1 MVNTAKKIYCV
12 LCISTGGK
20 IMNVKKLILSLTAGV
35 LAAAVCA
42 GAVPKIIPDTGI
54 SVTVS
59 AVSSGKCGK
68 NVTWEIDKSGT
79 VTISGKGKMDDYSYL
94 VSTPFGNS
102 DTNGSIQRSRIKKVV
117 IKSGVTS
124 IGNAVFYGCIN
135 IESITIPDSVTSI
148 GQYSFNRCRSLKK
161 LTIPKGV
168 KTIGANAFLEC
179 LALTSISLPKSVT
192 SIGEYAFSC
201 CSALSEITIM
211 NLKCNIDDNS
221 GTICNSYSSKGSY
234 KGVICGYD
242 DSTAQA
248 YAKKYGYTF
257 KSMGQDPDNIPLT
270 AVKATGVKGDANGDS
285 KMNVRDA
292 ANIAKYAS
300 RNKLDLLPKNADFNG
315 DGKVN
320 VRDAAAIAK
329 YMATGKQ

>member
-1 MVNTAKKIYCV
+1 MKFTKI
-12 LCISTGGK
+12 ISAA
-20 IMNVKKLILSLTAGV
+20 IAGT
-35 LAAAVCA
+35 LAAVSFA
-42 GAVPKIIPDTGI
+42 GAMPDMIPETGTSI
-54 SVTVS
+54 TVS
-59 AVSSGKCGK
+59 AANSGKCGK

-79 VTISGKGKMDDYSYL
+79 VTISGKGKMDDYDYRR
-94 VSTPFGNS
+94 STPFGNS
-102 DTNGSIQRSRIKKVV
+102 DVNGSIQRSRIKKVV

-135 IESITIPDSVTSI
+135 IESMTIPDSVTSI
-148 GQYSFNRCRSLKK
+148 GEYSFNRCRALKK
-161 LTIPKGV
+161 LTIPNGV

-179 LALTSISLPKSVT
+179 LALTSISLPKSIT
-192 SIGEYAFSC
+192 SVGDYAFSC

-211 NLKCNIDDNS
+211 NSKCNIYDGS
-221 GTICNSYSSKGSY
+221 GTICNNYSSKGSF
-234 KGVICGYD
+234 KGTICGYD

-257 KSMGQDPDNIPLT
+257 KSMGQDPDNIPLK

-285 KMNVRDA
+285 KLNVRDA

-300 RNKLDLLPKNADFNG
+300 RNKLSLLPANADYNG

-329 YMATGKQ
+329 NMASGKN

>member
-1 MVNTAKKIYCV
+1 MKFTKI
-12 LCISTGGK
+12 ISAA
-20 IMNVKKLILSLTAGV
+20 IAGT
-35 LAAAVCA
+35 LAAVSFA
-42 GAVPKIIPDTGI
+42 GAMPDMIPETGTSI
-54 SVTVS
+54 TVS
-59 AVSSGKCGK
+59 AANSGKCGK

-79 VTISGKGKMDDYSYL
+79 VTISGKGKMDDYDYRR
-94 VSTPFGNS
+94 STPFGNS
-102 DTNGSIQRSRIKKVV
+102 DVNGSIQRSRIKKVV

-135 IESITIPDSVTSI
+135 IESMTIPDSVTSI
-148 GQYSFNRCRSLKK
+148 GDYSFNRCRALKK
-161 LTIPKGV
+161 LTVPNGV

-179 LALTSISLPKSVT
+179 LALTSISLPKSIT
-192 SIGEYAFSC
+192 SVGDYAFSC
-201 CSALSEITIM
+201 CSVLSEITIM
-211 NLKCNIDDNS
+211 NSKCNIYDGS
-221 GTICNSYSSKGSY
+221 GTICNNYSSKGSF
-234 KGVICGYD
+234 KGTICGYD

-257 KSMGQDPDNIPLT
+257 KSMGQDPDNIPLK

-285 KMNVRDA
+285 KLNVRDA

-300 RNKLDLLPKNADFNG
+300 RNKLSLLPANADYNG

-329 YMATGKQ
+329 NMASGKK